1 MPTYQQF
8 PLPDAGEGLTEAEIV
23 AWHVAVGDAVEVN
36 QTIVEI
42 ETAKSLVDL
51 PSPWTGIVSAILVE
65 PGQTVDVGTPII
77 EIDTDPTGEAPAPA
91 TGHGGAIE
99 HGHRGGGDRHAGV
112 EPGGADEVAAV
123 REQAEAAR
131 RTAQVQAHEEHAAG
145 LDRGTTAP
153 GSRTAGRRSGDA
165 TASRAAAGLGG
176 TPAERTSAG
185 LTSGAT
191 GGGTTGTSG
200 SAPAVTS
207 AGGATTSAGGTDAAG
222 EGRQAVLVGYGLA
235 DPGATRRPRGGAPSA
250 GTAGATATAAG
261 GVPGQAASAAPRAAA
276 HALAKPPVRKLA
288 RELGVDLD
296 SVTPTGPGG
305 IVTRED
311 VLAHAAQAEART
323 LATYPG
329 DDKPWLA
336 SGTVSPD
343 GRQTR
348 VPVKSVRKRT
358 AEAMVTSA
366 FTAPHVTVFHT
377 VDVTRTMRL
386 VERLRADK
394 EFADVR
400 VTPLLIAAKALM
412 LAVRRHPE
420 INASWDDAA
429 QEIVYK
435 HYINLGIAAAT
446 PRGLVVPNVKDA
458 HRLSL
463 LELARGLGELT
474 ATARAGRTSP
484 SDMADGTITI
494 TNVGVFGIDTGTPI
508 LNPGEAAIL
517 AFGAIRLQ
525 PWVHKGKVK
534 PRHVTQLA
542 LSFDHRLVD
551 GELGARVLADV
562 ASVLADPAQGLV
574 WG

>member
-23 AWHVAVGDAVEVN
+23 AWHVAVGDEVTVN

-51 PSPWTGIVSAILVE
+51 PSPWSGVVTRLLVQ

-77 EIDTDPTGEAPAPA
+77 EVDTDPAGTPADDGAELPQSRA
-91 TGHGGAIE
+91 RIADEGSGGAIE
-99 HGHRGGGDRHAGV
+99 HGHRGRPNRHQGV
-112 EPGGADEVAAV
+112 EPGGSDEI
-123 REQAEAAR
+123 EAAR
-131 RTAQVQAHEEHAAG
+131 
-145 LDRGTTAP
+145 
-153 GSRTAGRRSGDA
+153 AGRAGEPVA
-165 TASRAAAGLGG
+165 APVASSEPEESE
-176 TPAERTSAG
+176 PAEAEPEESEPEKVE
-185 LTSGAT
+185 
-191 GGGTTGTSG
+191 
-200 SAPAVTS
+200 APT
-207 AGGATTSAGGTDAAG
+207 
-222 EGRQAVLVGYGLA
+222 ERKAVLVGYGVA
-235 DPGATRRPRGGAPSA
+235 EAGAARRERVVNGGAQGNRP
-250 GTAGATATAAG
+250 
-261 GVPGQAASAAPRAAA
+261 

-296 SVTPTGPGG
+296 SVSPTGPGG

-311 VLAHAAQAEART
+311 VLGRAAQAEART

-329 DDKPWLA
+329 DDAPWLA

-358 AEAMVTSA
+358 AEAMVASA
-366 FTAPHVTVFHT
+366 FSAPHVTVFHT
-377 VDVTRTMRL
+377 IDVTATMKL
-386 VERLRADK
+386 VERLRNDR
-394 EFADVR
+394 EFTDVR

-420 INASWDDAA
+420 INGSWDEQS

-446 PRGLVVPNVKDA
+446 PRGLVVPNIKDA

-463 LELARGLGELT
+463 KELAISLAELT
-474 ATARAGRTSP
+474 GTARAGRTTP
-484 SDMADGTITI
+484 ADMSDGTITI

-517 AFGAIRLQ
+517 AFGAIREQ
-525 PWVHKGKVK
+525 PWVHKGKIK
-534 PRHVTQLA
+534 IRHVTQLA

-551 GELGARVLADV
+551 GELGSRVLADV
-562 ASVLADPAQGLV
+562 ARVLHDPAQGLV

>member
-1 MPTYQQF
+1 VPTYQQF

-23 AWHVAVGDAVEVN
+23 EWHVAVGDTVEVN

-51 PSPWTGIVSAILVE
+51 PCPWAGVVTRLLVE
-65 PGQTVDVGTPII
+65 PGTTVDVGTPII
-77 EIDTDPTGEAPAPA
+77 EIDTDPTGAAPADAPGAA
-91 TGHGGAIE
+91 TASDGSASDEAASDEGASDE
-99 HGHRGGGDRHAGV
+99 GEPVATTGAVRHVGRTAERRGV
-112 EPGGADEVAAV
+112 EPGGSDEI
-123 REQAEAAR
+123 EAAR
-131 RTAQVQAHEEHAAG
+131 
-145 LDRGTTAP
+145 D
-153 GSRTAGRRSGDA
+153 
-165 TASRAAAGLGG
+165 
-176 TPAERTSAG
+176 SA
-185 LTSGAT
+185 L
-191 GGGTTGTSG
+191 
-200 SAPAVTS
+200 
-207 AGGATTSAGGTDAAG
+207 AGGARRES
-222 EGRQAVLVGYGLA
+222 VLVGYGLA
-235 DPGATRRPRGGAPSA
+235 EAGSARRPRAGADPAPQAPTTSPPA
-250 GTAGATATAAG
+250 GTASSTAASSSAAESSAVASSAATAVAPPSARTTASSGLA
-261 GVPGQAASAAPRAAA
+261 PAAASGVTPARAT
-276 HALAKPPVRKLA
+276 HVLAKPPVRKLA

-323 LATYPG
+323 LATYAE
-329 DDKPWLA
+329 DDDRAWLA
-336 SGTVSPD
+336 SGTVSVD

-377 VDVTRTMRL
+377 VDVTRTMKL
-386 VERLRADK
+386 VEKLRADR

-400 VTPLLIAAKALM
+400 VTPLLIAAKALL

-420 INASWDDAA
+420 INASWDEAS

-435 HYINLGIAAAT
+435 HYVNLGIAAAT

-458 HRLSL
+458 HRLGL
-463 LELARGLGELT
+463 HELAQALGELT

-484 SDMADGTITI
+484 ADMSDGTITV

-517 AFGAIRLQ
+517 AFGAIRQQ
-525 PWVHKGKVK
+525 PWVHKGKIKV
-534 PRHVTQLA
+534 RHVTQLA

-551 GELGARVLADV
+551 GELGSRVLADV
-562 ASVLADPAQGLV
+562 AAVLADPAHGLV